1 MSSALESRQPQ
12 STMPRHS
19 VRASAITLVAPSL
32 EDHQAPPLPPPPPM
46 PSPPLPATAP
56 PGPQPSPVPSR
67 HQSVRHDKNDSVSS
81 LRSSSG
87 TRRDSR
93 HSFIG
98 VIDKFVGQL
107 SILT

>member
-1 MSSALESRQPQ
+1 MSSALQSRQPQ

-32 EDHQAPPLPPPPPM
+32 EDHQAPPPPPPM

-67 HQSVRHDKNDSVSS
+67 HQSTRHKKSDSISS
-81 LRSSSG
+81 LRNSSG

-107 SILT
+107 SLYIY